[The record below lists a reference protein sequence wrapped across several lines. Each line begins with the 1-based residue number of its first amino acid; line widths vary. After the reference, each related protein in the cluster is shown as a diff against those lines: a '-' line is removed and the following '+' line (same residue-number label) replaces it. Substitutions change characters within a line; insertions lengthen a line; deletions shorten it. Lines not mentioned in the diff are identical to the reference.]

1 MFKRAL
7 ALLSIVSVLATGVF
21 AKSDVA
27 TDHGTKKKSVQKK
40 KIAPKAHA
48 SKKEA
53 PKKQL
58 ASAKKKPQKTKK
70 SVKVA

>member
-1 MFKRAL
+1 MVKKAL

-21 AKSDVA
+21 AKSDVV
-27 TDHGTKKKSVQKK
+27 TDYGTKKKSVQKK
-40 KIAPKAHA
+40 KAATKAQT
-48 SKKEA
+48 SKKET

-70 SVKVA
+70 TVKAA